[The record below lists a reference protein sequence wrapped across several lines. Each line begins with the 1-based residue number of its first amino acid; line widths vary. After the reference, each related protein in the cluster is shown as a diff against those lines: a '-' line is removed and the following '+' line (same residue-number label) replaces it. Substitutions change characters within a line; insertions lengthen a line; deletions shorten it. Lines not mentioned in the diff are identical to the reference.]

1 MNVLLTGGAGYIG
14 SHVVNALFRHG
25 HKIVIYDNFSNSQ
38 KTILN
43 NLKKLIKQDLIVIE
57 DDIRNTVSLINT
69 FNSYSIDSV
78 IHLAGLKSIG
88 DSNHFPIEYYSNNV
102 GGAISLLE
110 AMRNTKVKNIIFS
123 SSATVYG
130 EPQYLPI
137 DENHPTLPTNP
148 YGRTKLYIEEMLRD
162 ASIADPSLKIICL
175 RYFNPVGAD
184 NSGLIGEKPN
194 GVPNNLIP
202 YVAQVVSGKLE
213 KLFIFGNDYPTSD
226 GTGIRDYIHISD
238 LALGHTAAL
247 NHLVNHQG
255 WGAYNLG
262 SGSGYSVCEIVRVFE
277 TLCGHTIKT
286 EIAQRRSGDVAVC
299 YAAINK
305 AKTELGWQPKENLHS
320 MAQSVL
326 NFENH

>member
-1 MNVLLTGGAGYIG
+1 YIG
-14 SHVVNALFRHG
+14 SHVVSALSRHG
-25 HKIVIYDNFSNSQ
+25 HKIIIYDNFSNSQ

-43 NLKKLIKQDLIVIE
+43 NLKKLIEQDLIVIE
-57 DDIRNTVSLINT
+57 DDVRNTASLIKA
-69 FNSYSIDSV
+69 FNFYNIDSV

-88 DSNHFPIEYYSNNV
+88 DSNYLPIEYYSNNV

-137 DENHPTLPTNP
+137 DENHPRLPTNP

-162 ASIADPSLKIICL
+162 ASIADPYLKIICL

-184 NSGLIGEKPN
+184 NSGLIGERPN

-202 YVAQVVSGKLE
+202 YVSQVVTGKLE
-213 KLFIFGNDYPTSD
+213 KLFIYGNDYPTSD
-226 GTGIRDYIHISD
+226 GTGIRDYIHVSD
-238 LALGHTAAL
+238 LALGHLAAL

-255 WGAYNLG
+255 WAAYNLG
-262 SGSGYSVCEIVRVFE
+262 SGTGYSVYEIVKVFE
-277 TLCGHTIKT
+277 SISGKNIKT
-286 EIAQRRSGDVAVC
+286 EITQRRPGDVAAC
-299 YAAINK
+299 YASINK
-305 AKTELGWQPKENLHS
+305 AKTQLGWLPKENLKS
-320 MAQSVL
+320 MGESVL
-326 NFENH
+326 NFEKIKFQM

>member
-1 MNVLLTGGAGYIG
+1 MNILLTGGAGYIG
-14 SHVVNALFRHG
+14 SHVVNALSNQG

-69 FNSYSIDSV
+69 FNSYNIDSV

-110 AMRNTKVKNIIFS
+110 AMRNAKVKNLIFS

-148 YGRTKLYIEEMLRD
+148 YGRTKLCIEDMLKD
-162 ASIADPSLKIICL
+162 ASMSDPSLKIICL

-184 NSGLIGEKPN
+184 NSGLIGERPN

-202 YVAQVVSGKLE
+202 YIAQVITGKLE

-255 WGAYNLG
+255 WGVYNLG
-262 SGSGYSVCEIVRVFE
+262 SGTGYSVLEIVRVFE
-277 TLCGHTIKT
+277 SLCGHTVKT
-286 EIAQRRSGDVAVC
+286 EITQRRSGDVAAC

-305 AKTELGWQPKENLHS
+305 ARAELGWQPIENLHS
-320 MAQSVL
+320 MARSVL